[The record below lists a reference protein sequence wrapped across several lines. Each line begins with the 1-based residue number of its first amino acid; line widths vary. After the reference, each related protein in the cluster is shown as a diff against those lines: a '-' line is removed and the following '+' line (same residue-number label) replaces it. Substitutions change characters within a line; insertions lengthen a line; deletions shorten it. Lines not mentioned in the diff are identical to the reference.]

1 MAPVNVASG
10 APIDP
15 RFTDDIAHG
24 QGRLGRPDTP
34 EHLLP
39 KEVSGDIFTKVAENS
54 SLLSLG

>member
-1 MAPVNVASG
+1 MNVASG